1 MFFNIYILFKNI
13 LNNKQLNMRYS
24 KIHSELFKK
33 NRKKLHKL
41 LKNNS
46 IAVIN
51 SSDEMPRN
59 GDQTFPFRQNS
70 DFFYLTGIEQ
80 EKSILIISKGY
91 KKEFEEILFILKPD
105 KTLEIWNG
113 HKHTNE
119 EAKTISGIDNIKH
132 INESKSIL
140 REIIL
145 SSKHI
150 YLNRNE
156 NVKFETPVPY
166 KDIRFA
172 EELKS
177 QYPLHNY
184 KRLAPLLTELRLV
197 KELEEIELIKT
208 ACEITNKAFHKIL
221 KFVRPGVK
229 EYEIE
234 AEITAEFLRNGAGG
248 HAYQPIIASGKDN
261 CVLHYVS
268 NDKICKDG
276 DLVLMDFGAEYGNY
290 AADTTR
296 TIPVNGKFTERQ
308 KEVYNAVLRVMK
320 KATKLIKP
328 GNTINKVN
336 EEVNRM
342 IEKELVNLG
351 LAKQNEIDNKEKRDT
366 VRMNYFMH
374 GNSHFMGLDVHDVGT
389 KDTVFKPGMVLSCE
403 PGIYIEDEGFGIRLE
418 NDILVTKDS
427 QIDLLADEPIE
438 IEDIEGLMNE

>member
-1 MFFNIYILFKNI
+1 
-13 LNNKQLNMRYS
+13 MRYK
-24 KIHSELFKK
+24 KISSELFVK
-33 NRKKLHKL
+33 NRKKLIKF

-46 IAVIN
+46 IAIVN
-51 SSDEMPRN
+51 SNDEIPRN
-59 GDQTFPFRQNS
+59 GDQTFPYRQNS

-80 EKSILIISKGY
+80 EKSILLICKDC
-91 KKEFEEILFILKPD
+91 KNKEFKEILFIIKPE
-105 KTLEIWNG
+105 KTLEIWEG
-113 HKHTNE
+113 HKLTKE
-119 EAKTISGIDNIKH
+119 EAKNISGIKTVKYI
-132 INESKSIL
+132 EEFSAVL

-145 SSKHI
+145 TSENI

-156 NVKFETPVPY
+156 NIKFETPVPY

-172 EELKS
+172 NEIKEK
-177 QYPLHNY
+177 YPLHKY
-184 KRLAPLLTELRLV
+184 ERLAPLITNLRLQ
-197 KELEEIELIKT
+197 KEPEEIELIKK
-208 ACEITNKAFHKIL
+208 ACEITTSAFHKVL
-221 KFVRPGVK
+221 KFVKSGVK

-234 AEITAEFLRNGAGG
+234 AEITAEFIRNGAGG
-248 HAYQPIIASGKDN
+248 HAYQPIVASGKDN
-261 CVLHYVS
+261 CVLHYIS
-268 NDKICKDG
+268 NDKVCKNG

-336 EEVNRM
+336 EKVNRM
-342 IEKELVNLG
+342 IEEEFVNLG
-351 LAKQNEIDNKEKRDT
+351 LVEKKDINDKKRRDT
-366 VRMNYFMH
+366 VRMKYFMH

-403 PGIYIEDEGFGIRLE
+403 PGIYIEEEGFGIRLE
-418 NDILVTKDS
+418 NDILVTENG

-438 IEDIEGLMNE
+438 VEDIEKLMK

>member
-1 MFFNIYILFKNI
+1 MRHSTIKTSLFI
-13 LNNKQLNMRYS
+13 
-24 KIHSELFKK
+24 K
-33 NRKKLHKL
+33 NREKLYKL
-41 LKNNS
+41 LNKNS
-46 IAVIN
+46 VAIIN
-51 SSDEMPRN
+51 SADEMPRN
-59 GDQTFPFRQNS
+59 GDQTFPYRQNS

-80 EKSILIISKGY
+80 EKSVLLICKDC
-91 KKEFEEILFILKPD
+91 KNKEFKEILFIIKPE
-105 KTLEIWNG
+105 KTLEIWEG
-113 HKHTNE
+113 HKLTKE
-119 EAKTISGIDNIKH
+119 ETKNISGIKTIKYLD
-132 INESKSIL
+132 EFSGIL

-145 SSKHI
+145 ASENI

-172 EELKS
+172 NEIKEK
-177 QYPLHNY
+177 YPLHKYN
-184 KRLAPLLTELRLV
+184 RLAPLITNLRLQ
-197 KELEEIELIKT
+197 KEPEEIELIKK
-208 ACEITNKAFHKIL
+208 ACEITTSAFHKVL
-221 KFVRPGVK
+221 KFVKPGVK

-234 AEITAEFLRNGAGG
+234 AEITAEFIRNGAGG
-248 HAYQPIIASGKDN
+248 HAYQPIVASGKDN
-261 CVLHYVS
+261 CVLHYIS
-268 NDKICKDG
+268 NDKVCKDG

-342 IEKELVNLG
+342 IEEELVNLG
-351 LAKQNEIDNKEKRDT
+351 LAEKRDTSDKKKRDT
-366 VRMNYFMH
+366 VRMKYFMH

-403 PGIYIEDEGFGIRLE
+403 PGIYIEEEGFGIRLE
-418 NDILVTKDS
+418 NDILVTENG
-427 QIDLLADEPIE
+427 QIDLLTDEPIE
-438 IEDIEGLMNE
+438 VEDIERLMSR

>member
-1 MFFNIYILFKNI
+1 
-13 LNNKQLNMRYS
+13 MRYS
-24 KIHSELFKK
+24 EIPTELFIK
-33 NRKKLHKL
+33 NRRKLFEL
-41 LKNNS
+41 LNHNS
-46 IAVIN
+46 IAIIHSN
-51 SSDEMPRN
+51 DEMPRN
-59 GDQTFPFRQNS
+59 GDQIFPFRQHS

-105 KTLEIWNG
+105 KTLEIWEG
-113 HKHTNE
+113 HKLTSK
-119 EAKTISGIDNIKH
+119 EAKTISGIDSIKYL
-132 INESKSIL
+132 NEFESIL
-140 REIIL
+140 KEIIF
-145 SSKHI
+145 SSESI

-156 NVKFETPVPY
+156 NVKFETHVPY

-172 EELKS
+172 NELKEE
-177 QYPLHNY
+177 YPFHTY
-184 KRLAPLLTELRLV
+184 KRLAPLLTTLRLK
-197 KELEEIELIKT
+197 KEPEEIELIKK
-208 ACEITNKAFHKIL
+208 ACEITNKAFHRIL
-221 KFVRPGVK
+221 KFIKPEIK

-248 HAYQPIIASGKDN
+248 HAYQAIVASGKDN
-261 CVLHYVS
+261 CVLHYIS

-320 KATKLIKP
+320 KAVKLLKP

-342 IEKELVNLG
+342 IEKELVKLH
-351 LAKQNEIDNKEKRDT
+351 LAKQNEINDKGKRDA
-366 VRMNYFMH
+366 VRMKYFMH
-374 GNSHFMGLDVHDVGT
+374 GNSHFMGFDVHDVGN
-389 KDTVFKPGMVLSCE
+389 KDTVFEPGMVLSCE
-403 PGIYIEDEGFGIRLE
+403 PGIYIENEGFGIRLE
-418 NDILVTKDS
+418 NDILITENG

-438 IEDIEGLMNE
+438 IEDIEQLMNE